1 MMQHRVGA
9 PRGLRVHWL
18 HYELSADFTLHYH
31 LNFTRKF
38 HNYRYARFRKRTL
51 IDEFIVIRSSKKCY
65 RVMYFNNDFKFFK
78 YFSARNYRTCAEKM
92 ENIFKTF
99 KAMEDDK

>member
-1 MMQHRVGA
+1 MRQQRVGA

-18 HYELSADFTLHYH
+18 HYQLSGEFTLRYR
-31 LNFTRKF
+31 LCYNYKF
-38 HNYRYARFRKRTL
+38 HHYRYARYRKRTL

-78 YFSARNYRTCAEKM
+78 YFTARNYRECAEKL
-92 ENIFKTF
+92 ENIYKTF
-99 KAMEDDK
+99 KAMEEDN